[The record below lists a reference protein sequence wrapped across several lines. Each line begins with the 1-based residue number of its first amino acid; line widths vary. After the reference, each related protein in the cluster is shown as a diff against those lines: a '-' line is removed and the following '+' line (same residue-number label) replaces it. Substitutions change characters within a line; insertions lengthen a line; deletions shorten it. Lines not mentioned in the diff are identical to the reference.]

1 MDVIIAGLSDALSFY
16 NLLFIFFGVSLGI
29 VVGAIPGLSAPMAIA
44 IAVPI
49 TFYMD
54 SLVAIAFLMG
64 VNKGGEFGGSISA
77 ILLNTP
83 GTPESAA
90 TALDGY
96 PLAQKGKQGKALKMA
111 LYSSVSG
118 DTFSDI
124 VLIVVSAPLAT
135 VALKMGPAEVL
146 GFLVFALTFITA
158 LVGKSLPK
166 GLAAAAFGIFV
177 STVGLDPET
186 AEPRFTFGFLE
197 LENGIPLPAL
207 GIGLL
212 AFAEVIRQMEMLSRE
227 GVEKTIL
234 LSLKGGNKD
243 DQRVTREDFRECRK
257 TILRS
262 ACIGTVVGAIP
273 GLGYSL
279 AGFLGYGAARK
290 ASKNPEEFGKGR
302 LEGVAATEA
311 ANSAVVGSN
320 LIPLLALG
328 IPGNATAGLLIG
340 AFIIHGVIPGPLMFK
355 ENGALVYGLFGSLIL
370 ANMMNLCL
378 GSIGLRLF
386 VQSLR
391 VPRTIML
398 PIVVLLCFTG
408 AYAAGSGLF
417 STGLM
422 LLFGVIGYL
431 MQRLQFSI
439 ISLFVAYIIGPMF
452 EKSLRHT
459 VILIDDPRLLLDHP
473 VLLVMVILSIISAW
487 RMSRRPTLGS

>member
-1 MDVIIAGLSDALSFY
+1 M
-16 NLLFIFFGVSLGI
+16 
-29 VVGAIPGLSAPMAIA
+29 
-44 IAVPI
+44 PI

-234 LSLKGGNKD
+234 LSLKGGNK
-243 DQRVTREDFRECRK
+243 
-257 TILRS
+257 
-262 ACIGTVVGAIP
+262 
-273 GLGYSL
+273 
-279 AGFLGYGAARK
+279 
-290 ASKNPEEFGKGR
+290 
-302 LEGVAATEA
+302 
-311 ANSAVVGSN
+311 AVSYTH
-320 LIPLLALG
+320 L
-328 IPGNATAGLLIG
+328 T
-340 AFIIHGVIPGPLMFK
+340 
-355 ENGALVYGLFGSLIL
+355 
-370 ANMMNLCL
+370 
-378 GSIGLRLF
+378 
-386 VQSLR
+386 
-391 VPRTIML
+391 L
-398 PIVVLLCFTG
+398 PTTPYV
-408 AYAAGSGLF
+408 
-417 STGLM
+417 
-422 LLFGVIGYL
+422 
-431 MQRLQFSI
+431 
-439 ISLFVAYIIGPMF
+439 
-452 EKSLRHT
+452 
-459 VILIDDPRLLLDHP
+459 
-473 VLLVMVILSIISAW
+473 
-487 RMSRRPTLGS
+487 